1 MYKKNIF
8 LFLLSIILLPNLN
21 LAAKDKHP
29 IKYLSLSVGVYRD
42 VPVPKSGKTFSKGGT
57 YRSLLSLQY
66 NPKRKLLRLYP
77 KKTGVGTLFVKNP
90 KTGDVIY
97 EFRID
102 IKKTNL
108 HKAAKDIQSLLK
120 DIEGISIKIINNTVI
135 VDGEILIPTDM
146 NRILSVINQYPE
158 QSTSL
163 VTLSPLAQ
171 NKISK
176 LIERAINNPE
186 VHVRAINGKFLLE
199 GVVTSVADKR
209 RAFLLAQTY
218 VPDII
223 LNEGDGQ
230 KVQKRKTLDI
240 IDLIIVKI
248 PPKPVERKKL
258 IQLVF
263 HYVEL
268 NKDYAKGFAF
278 SWRPSLSSD
287 TKLSLETGRNTASI
301 LKATISNLLP
311 KLNWAKEHGHARVLK
326 SLSIVTENGVE
337 GALNSQSSIPYLT
350 GTGDSIS
357 TSFVTVG
364 LKSSVTPTIISSAS
378 SSIQLQINF
387 EVNSLVSQSSDGP
400 LTAGH
405 NIKTSLVVKNGH
417 SAAMAGLITNESGT
431 FYNKLPSGSVKN
443 PIIPLH
449 ASKSFQRKQSQFV
462 VFITPLIK
470 SSASAGSDKIRKKF
484 NLKQ

>member
-8 LFLLSIILLPNLN
+8 LFLISIILLPNLS
-21 LAAKDKHP
+21 LAAKKKHP

-42 VPVPKSGKTFSKGGT
+42 VFIPKANKAFSKGGT
-57 YRSLLSLQY
+57 YRRLLNLQY
-66 NPKRKLLRLYP
+66 NSKRKLLRLYP
-77 KKTGVGTLFVKNP
+77 KKTGIGTLFVKSP
-90 KTGDVIY
+90 RSGDVIY

-102 IKKTNL
+102 VKKTNL
-108 HKAAKDIQSLLK
+108 HKAAKDIQDLLK
-120 DIEGISIKIINNTVI
+120 DIEGISVKIINNTVI

-146 NRILSVINQYPE
+146 NRILSVVKQYPE
-158 QSTSL
+158 QATSL

-199 GVVTSVADKR
+199 GVVTSPAEKE

-223 LNEGDGQ
+223 LNEGDGGR
-230 KVQKRKTLDI
+230 VQKRRSLDI
-240 IDLIIVKI
+240 IDLITVKV
-248 PPKPVERKKL
+248 PPTPVEKKKL

-263 HYVEL
+263 HYVEM
-268 NKDYAKGFAF
+268 NKDYAKGFSF

-287 TKLSLETGRNTASI
+287 TKFNIESGSNIVSSLT
-301 LKATISNLLP
+301 ATISNLLP

-326 SLSIVTENGVE
+326 SVSIVTENGVN
-337 GALNSQSSIPYLT
+337 GTLNSQSSIPYLS
-350 GTGDSIS
+350 GSGDNIS
-357 TSFVTVG
+357 TSFVKVG
-364 LKSSVTPTIISSAS
+364 LSSSVTPTIISSAS
-378 SSIQLQINF
+378 NSIQLQIKF
-387 EVNSLVSQSSDGP
+387 EINSLVSRSSVGP

-405 NIKTSLVVKNGH
+405 NVQTSLVVRNGH

-431 FYNKLPSGSVKN
+431 FYNKLPSGSSKN

-449 ASKSFQRKQSQFV
+449 ASKDFQRKQSQFV
-462 VFITPLIK
+462 VFITPVIK
-470 SSASAGSDKIRKKF
+470 SSASAGSDKIKKKF
-484 NLKQ
+484 NLQQ